1 MKRTLLILTIVFSLM
16 GFSNIN
22 TNAET
27 EPTVK
32 IEIPASSVDKID
44 VKYEKDS
51 PSVKDKAITTTKDV
65 TDKTV
70 EATKRVTKKTIEAT
84 KDVTD
89 KTVKATKK
97 ATKKTIKATKNATD
111 KTVEATKNFTDK
123 TVEETKDFVESINP
137 NREITAEGLEKEAA
151 IKTLKNERNEL
162 KAAYNSRIKDIDAR
176 IKATEKSTTIS
187 DVEKQSKVYT
197 LNKQKKELISQRDKA
212 VERYNHK
219 IELQKKNN
227 K

>member
-84 KDVTD
+84 KDATD
-89 KTVKATKK
+89 KTVEATKK
-97 ATKKTIKATKNATD
+97 ATKKTIK
-111 KTVEATKNFTDK
+111 ATKNFTDK
-123 TVEETKDFVESINP
+123 TVEETKDFVENLNP
-137 NREITAEGLEKEAA
+137 NREVTAEGLEKEAT
-151 IKTLKNERNEL
+151 IKTLKNERN
-162 KAAYNSRIKDIDAR
+162 S
-176 IKATEKSTTIS
+176 STSTDRS
-187 DVEKQSKVYT
+187 
-197 LNKQKKELISQRDKA
+197 
-212 VERYNHK
+212 
-219 IELQKKNN
+219 
-227 K
+227 

>member
-1 MKRTLLILTIVFSLM
+1 MKKTLLILTIVLSTT
-16 GFSNIN
+16 GFFGFKVC
-22 TNAET
+22 AEP

-44 VKYEKDS
+44 VKYEKES
-51 PSVKDKAITTTKDV
+51 PSAKEKAIN
-65 TDKTV
+65 
-70 EATKRVTKKTIEAT
+70 AT
-84 KDVTD
+84 KDATD

-97 ATKKTIKATKNATD
+97 ATKKTIEVTKDATDKTVKATKKATK

-123 TVEETKDFVESINP
+123 TVEETKDFVENLNP
-137 NREITAEGLEKEAA
+137 NREVTAEGLENEAT

-162 KAAYNSRIKDIDAR
+162 KAAYNSRIKDINAR
-176 IKATEKSTTIS
+176 IKSTERSTTIS
-187 DVEKQSKVYT
+187 DVQKQNQIYS

-212 VERYNHK
+212 IEKYNHK
-219 IELQKKNN
+219 IELQKQKN

>member
-22 TNAET
+22 ANAET

-44 VKYEKDS
+44 VRYEKES
-51 PSVKDKAITTTKDV
+51 PSTTEKAIN
-65 TDKTV
+65 
-70 EATKRVTKKTIEAT
+70 AT
-84 KDVTD
+84 KDATD

-97 ATKKTIKATKNATD
+97 ATKKTDEATKKATKKTIEATKNATD

-123 TVEETKDFVESINP
+123 TVEETKDFVENLNP
-137 NREITAEGLEKEAA
+137 NREVTAEGLENEAT

-162 KAAYNSRIKDIDAR
+162 KAAYNSRIKDINAR
-176 IKATEKSTTIS
+176 IKSTEKSTKLS
-187 DVEKQSKVYT
+187 DVQKQSQIYS

-212 VERYNHK
+212 VEKYNHR
-219 IELQKKNN
+219 IELQKQKN

>member
-1 MKRTLLILTIVFSLM
+1 MKKTLLALTIILSIV
-16 GFSNIN
+16 GISNIKA
-22 TNAET
+22 NAEA

-44 VKYEKDS
+44 VKYEKES
-51 PSVKDKAITTTKDV
+51 PSATEKAINATKDA

-70 EATKRVTKKTIEAT
+70 KATKKATKKTIEVT
-84 KDVTD
+84 KDATD

-97 ATKKTIKATKNATD
+97 ATKKTIKATKDVTN

-123 TVEETKDFVESINP
+123 TVEETKDFVENLNP
-137 NREITAEGLEKEAA
+137 NREVTAEGLENEAT
-151 IKTLKNERNEL
+151 IRTLKNERNEL
-162 KAAYNSRIKDIDAR
+162 KAAYNSRIKDINAR
-176 IKATEKSTTIS
+176 IKATGKSTKLS
-187 DVEKQSKVYT
+187 EVQKQSQIYS
-197 LNKQKKELISQRDKA
+197 LNKQKKDLISQRDKA

-219 IELQKKNN
+219 IELQKQKS